1 MIFSDREIKI
11 SESLTEEKW
20 AEIIAVVSGKD
31 DLTLKVEGVD
41 VFLKEMS
48 IPREI
53 SGVSINNAVFKNKIK
68 ISGLSN
74 GRFLLVKNS
83 RSSFLSGVRIEN
95 VSCNLFEFS
104 DSENM
109 ISSDDEMNLIVTFT
123 SCGFDNF
130 IYSSFF
136 LPSFN
141 KVLFSDKVKIESMSD
156 NNDNS
161 LHFIE
166 CIFSDGL
173 SCELVNFK
181 NKNLFIENSKTIE
194 NHEKEKITVTFSCRG
209 GDLNNFEIKHSVL
222 TGAYFKLFKTNF
234 CDIAIDQCVIEELD
248 LHTVNDGNDRTEIY
262 NLHITNSNVGMLL
275 LNNRDIVHPLSF
287 VGSTFKNPPHFFGA
301 KITSG
306 SRFPNRENFISRN
319 GKRDAACY
327 RVLRSHMEAQRDRT
341 LEGMFFSLEQES
353 LCNEENGI
361 EHYISKMYHVFSNY
375 GTDYIKP
382 LLLLLAFAVIFT
394 FIYGLYMSES
404 IGLSNP
410 IDWDLLKS
418 SFIYSLKQ
426 ILQPFSSLKDMTPLG
441 DGKGELSLVIILV
454 SILQSFISLVCI
466 ALSGLAIRWRFKRD

>member
-1 MIFSDREIKI
+1 R
-11 SESLTEEKW
+11 
-20 AEIIAVVSGKD
+20 
-31 DLTLKVEGVD
+31 
-41 VFLKEMS
+41 
-48 IPREI
+48 
-53 SGVSINNAVFKNKIK
+53 
-68 ISGLSN
+68 
-74 GRFLLVKNS
+74 
-83 RSSFLSGVRIEN
+83 
-95 VSCNLFEFS
+95 LFA
-104 DSENM
+104 
-109 ISSDDEMNLIVTFT
+109 
-123 SCGFDNF
+123 
-130 IYSSFF
+130 
-136 LPSFN
+136 PS
-141 KVLFSDKVKIESMSD
+141 
-156 NNDNS
+156 
-161 LHFIE
+161 
-166 CIFSDGL
+166 
-173 SCELVNFK
+173 
-181 NKNLFIENSKTIE
+181 
-194 NHEKEKITVTFSCRG
+194 
-209 GDLNNFEIKHSVL
+209 
-222 TGAYFKLFKTNF
+222 
-234 CDIAIDQCVIEELD
+234 LD
-248 LHTVNDGNDRTEIY
+248 LHTVNDGKDRTEIY
-262 NLHITNSNVGMLL
+262 NLYITNSNVGMLL
-275 LNNRDIVHPLSF
+275 LNNRDIIHPLSF
-287 VGSTFKNPPHFFGA
+287 VGSTFKSPPHFFGA

-306 SRFPNRENFISRN
+306 SRFPNRESFISRN

-382 LLLLLAFAVIFT
+382 LLLLLVFAFIFT